1 MKRHLLYAG
10 LLWIILTAIG
20 EYAAFNAKFFTAGAA
35 AEAVIVDD
43 AFRLLML
50 LGTPV
55 FTFVLAGLVYSVLA
69 FRARSE
75 SIEDGPPIRS
85 SRTVT
90 WLWLVI
96 TSGLAIFIFF
106 NPGVKGL
113 NELNANPN
121 ADLVVQVQARKWAW
135 KLTYPEYNVTI
146 EDASELVLP
155 VNRRVKFEITSADV
169 IHAFWVPAFRMKI
182 DAMPGQTNV
191 LYITPNQLSAS
202 SQNDFNLRVQ
212 CAELCGT
219 GHARMRAQVR
229 VVEQSEFEAWLAG
242 Q

>member
-1 MKRHLLYAG
+1 MKRHILYAS

-20 EYAAFNAKFFTAGAA
+20 EYAALTANFFPAGAS
-35 AEAVIVDD
+35 AESAVVDN
-43 AFRLLML
+43 AFRLLMV

-69 FRARSE
+69 FRARSD
-75 SIEDGPPIRS
+75 SIEDGPPIHT
-85 SRTVT
+85 SRPVT
-90 WLWLVI
+90 WLWLAV

-106 NPGVKGL
+106 NPGLKGL

-121 ADLVVQVQARKWAW
+121 ADLVVQVEARKWAW
-135 KLTYPEYNVTI
+135 KFTYPEYNVTI

-169 IHAFWVPAFRMKI
+169 IHSFWVSAFRMKM

-202 SQNDFNLRVQ
+202 SEEDFNLRLQ

-219 GHARMRAQVR
+219 GHARMRAEVR
-229 VVEQSEFEAWLAG
+229 VVEQSEFEPWIAA

>member
-1 MKRHLLYAG
+1 MKRHFLYAG
-10 LLWIILTAIG
+10 LFWIALTAIG
-20 EYAAFNAKFFTAGAA
+20 EYAALNADFFPVGAA
-35 AEAVIVDD
+35 AESAIVDD
-43 AFRLLML
+43 AFRLLMI

-55 FTFVLAGLVYSVLA
+55 FTFVLAALVYSAFA
-69 FRARSE
+69 FRTRGDAV
-75 SIEDGPPIRS
+75 EDGAPIHT
-85 SRTVT
+85 SRPVT
-90 WLWLVI
+90 WIWLAV
-96 TSGLAIFIFF
+96 TAGLAIFVIF
-106 NPGVKGL
+106 NPGLKGL
-113 NELNANPN
+113 NELNANTN

-135 KLTYPEYNVTI
+135 KFTYPEYNVTI

-155 VNRRVKFEITSADV
+155 VNQRVKFEITSADV
-169 IHAFWVPAFRMKI
+169 IHGFWVPAFRMKI

-202 SQNDFNLRVQ
+202 SEDDFNLRLQ

-219 GHARMRAQVR
+219 GHARMNAQVR

>member
-10 LLWIILTAIG
+10 LLWIILTVIG
-20 EYAAFNAKFFTAGAA
+20 EYIVFNVNFFPAGAA
-35 AEAVIVDD
+35 AEAIIIDD
-43 AFRLLML
+43 AFRLLMVI
-50 LGTPV
+50 GTPV

-69 FRARSE
+69 FRTQSE
-75 SIEDGPPIRS
+75 SLEDGPPIRT
-85 SRTVT
+85 SRPVT

-96 TSGLAIFIFF
+96 TSALAIYVIF
-106 NPGVKGL
+106 NPGLKGI

-121 ADLVVQVQARKWAW
+121 ADLIVQVEARKWAW
-135 KLTYPEYNVTI
+135 KFTYPEYNVTI

-169 IHAFWVPAFRMKI
+169 IHGFWVPAFRMKI

-191 LYITPNQLSAS
+191 LYITPNQLSALS
-202 SQNDFNLRVQ
+202 EDDFNLRLQ

-219 GHARMRAQVR
+219 GHARMQTEVR
-229 VVEQSEFEAWLAG
+229 VVEQSEFETWLAD